1 MSIGCRGEII
11 KWSYK
16 LAEDTLRQI
25 IGRAIRRPDDSAT
38 VYVLDTRT
46 SGGYGAQIR
55 NSLCGGAA
63 STHYRTVKCAD
74 ISAEGLLA

>member
-1 MSIGCRGEII
+1 MGEVSSGCRGEII

-38 VYVLDTRT
+38 VYVLDT
-46 SGGYGAQIR
+46 SPKSPAFCIASAHL
-55 NSLCGGAA
+55 SL
-63 STHYRTVKCAD
+63 
-74 ISAEGLLA
+74 I